1 MLALGAA
8 CMTRARKAPRSSAV
22 PGCTRAMI
30 MRGTGRSSI
39 DSPVP
44 SQGSSSL
51 PLSSLLNG
59 LTSTM
64 PACARMASVT
74 AAVSRSRSRPVCGRT
89 WMVISLATSD
99 CHSAAEAL
107 TSSTVPVVIDA
118 RKVMMATTAT
128 SARPWIEARGTIGDM
143 LRALAG
149 SGGPS
154 CPRSTSTPRSSGL
167 FIDVQPSLVQHEASR
182 LVLVHQGDV
191 VGGDD
196 DGGAGLVE
204 LDEQPQQA
212 AAERRIDAPGRLVG
226 QQQLRPRDHGAR
238 DRRALLLAPGQ
249 DRRQRIH
256 ALAEP
261 DPFQEVDDLLAV
273 ARFAAAHDAERQRD
287 VLIGGHVVEQAEILE
302 HDADALA
309 QVCDL
314 VLAKLRDVVTE
325 QIDEAARR
333 AMREEQQAQQRGLAG
348 AGRAGEKLE
357 RMRRDLEVEVAQ
369 DLGPQA
375 VTQSDIFEP
384 NQAQLRSREAAG
396 RTAVLRHTRSTGFA
410 AVMVSGSLTVV
421 L

>member
-1 MLALGAA
+1 MLALGAT
-8 CMTRARKAPRSSAV
+8 CVTRARKVPRSSAV

-39 DSPVP
+39 DNPVP

-51 PLSSLLNG
+51 PLSSFVNG

-74 AAVSRSRSRPVCGRT
+74 AAVSRSISRPDCGRT

-107 TSSTVPVVIDA
+107 TSSTVPVVIEA

-143 LRALAG
+143 LRALGG
-149 SGGPS
+149 SCGRS

-167 FIDVQPSLVQHEASR
+167 LIDVQPSLVQHEASR
-182 LVLVHQGDV
+182 LVLVHQGDI

-196 DGGAGLVE
+196 DGGARLVE

-212 AAERRIDAPGRLVG
+212 AAERRIDAAGRLVG
-226 QQQLRPRDHGAR
+226 QQQLRPGDHGAR
-238 DRRALLLAPGQ
+238 DRRALLLAAGQ
-249 DRRQRIH
+249 DRRQRVH

-261 DPFQEVDDLLAV
+261 DPFQEVDDLLAI
-273 ARFAAAHDAERQRD
+273 ARFAAAHHAERQRD
-287 VLIGGHVVEQAEILE
+287 VLIGRHVVEQAEILE
-302 HDADALA
+302 HDANALA

-314 VLAKLRDVVTE
+314 ILAELRDVVTE
-325 QIDEAARR
+325 QIDEAPRR
-333 AMREEQQAQQRGLAG
+333 AMREEQQAQQ
-348 AGRAGEKLE
+348 
-357 RMRRDLEVEVAQ
+357 
-369 DLGPQA
+369 
-375 VTQSDIFEP
+375 
-384 NQAQLRSREAAG
+384 
-396 RTAVLRHTRSTGFA
+396 
-410 AVMVSGSLTVV
+410 
-421 L
+421 